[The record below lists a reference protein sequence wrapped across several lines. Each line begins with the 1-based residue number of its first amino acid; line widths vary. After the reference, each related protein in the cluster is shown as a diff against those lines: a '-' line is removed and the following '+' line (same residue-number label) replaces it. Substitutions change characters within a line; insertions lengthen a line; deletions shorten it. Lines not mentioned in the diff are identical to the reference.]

1 MGILGSKLDIR
12 PHRVLKDV
20 VIHVK
25 VGRVRGGGNLRDVG
39 GLRGPDVVPVDA
51 AEERVA
57 LEVGD
62 AVQTQAAF
70 PGAEQPLDQ
79 IFSILRHVAHMGGK
93 LETILKTP
101 QVKKNK

>member
-1 MGILGSKLDIR
+1 MGTLGFKLDIW

-20 VIHVK
+20 VVHVK
-25 VGRVRGGGNLRDVG
+25 VGRVRGGGHLRDVG
-39 GLRGPDVVPVDA
+39 RLCGPDVVPVDA

-62 AVQTQAAF
+62 AVQTQTAF

-93 LETILKTP
+93 LETILKKP
-101 QVKKNK
+101 QKKNK